1 MQPQEDKAF
10 WNKEWES
17 AVMSSDHP
25 DAPVWRNE
33 LDQRLLAF
41 FSHLLPK
48 NGRVAEVGCGSGRLL
63 ARIGRAQP
71 AELIAVDYSVP
82 SMELVME
89 SARVFGVKIRP
100 ILADVTNMG
109 FVNGTF
115 DFILSG
121 GLLEHFDDPR
131 PALAEMVRIL
141 KLGGILFA
149 AVVPRKLFSMH
160 RPMHRWCGPQVYRTR
175 YGRQHYAAWLKELG
189 CVDVVSESK
198 GLYPPLFHHLP
209 TKPRRL
215 IERAC
220 RPLEGTW
227 LADKLGYFFVFTAR
241 RPY

>member
-1 MQPQEDKAF
+1 MRVRTFVGKDWPRAACGVVCCGLLSAF
-10 WNKEWES
+10 DGTGD
-17 AVMSSDHP
+17 AVRSSL
-25 DAPVWRNE
+25 WRENT
-33 LDQRLLAF
+33 
-41 FSHLLPK
+41 S
-48 NGRVAEVGCGSGRLL
+48 
-63 ARIGRAQP
+63 
-71 AELIAVDYSVP
+71 
-82 SMELVME
+82 
-89 SARVFGVKIRP
+89 P

-109 FVNGTF
+109 CADCTF

-131 PALAEMVRIL
+131 PALAEMVRTL
-141 KLGGILFA
+141 KPGGVLFA

-160 RPMHRWCGPQVYRTR
+160 RPMPRWCGPQVYRTR
-175 YGRQHYAAWLKELG
+175 YGRQQYAAWLKELG

-215 IERAC
+215 IERVC
-220 RPLEGTW
+220 RPLKGTW